1 MLWKVRRKERDRSAM
16 TDDDV
21 NECIAALLEAT
32 SGGAVRFHAAAGGVR
47 SEEARTLL
55 LDRAWRVGQAAAALR
70 TLAAERG
77 TLDVIH
83 EAGRPAPEIGP
94 ADDESILGECERRE
108 AGIIVAYRD
117 ALECPLPAPVRAVVA
132 REFERML
139 TSLGTLRV
147 ARERA
152 ARQRRPLVGRAL

>member
-1 MLWKVRRKERDRSAM
+1 M
-16 TDDDV
+16 TEDDV
-21 NECIAALLEAT
+21 NECIDALLEAT
-32 SGGAVRFHAAAGGVR
+32 SRGAARFHSAAGDMR

-55 LDRAWRVGQAAAALR
+55 LDRARRFGRAAAALR
-70 TLAAERG
+70 TLAAGRG
-77 TLDVIH
+77 ISDVAH
-83 EAGRPAPEIGP
+83 ESARPGPEIGLT
-94 ADDESILGECERRE
+94 DEEGILGECERRE

-132 REFERML
+132 QEFERML

-152 ARQRRPLVGRAL
+152 ARQRRQLVGRAL